1 MTAPDQRQR
10 FSALPTSRVEAS
22 SDGVFAIAVTI
33 IVLSLVDPRHESG
46 QLFPALVAHWPDYV
60 AYTAAFIYVGVIW
73 LNHHQAFARIRYA
86 NRPLL
91 ALNLGVLF
99 TTSLIAFPTA
109 VVSDALRED
118 LSGADARTAV
128 ALYALIT
135 AAMCA
140 SWVLLY
146 AYLIRRPDLLAD
158 GVEPN
163 YTRHGVWRSVAGIG
177 LYLIAGLL
185 GFFVYP
191 LIALVVFPILPVFY
205 FLTSEG
211 LGFADAP
218 TD

>member
-10 FSALPTSRVEAS
+10 FSALPTSRVEA
-22 SDGVFAIAVTI
+22 F
-33 IVLSLVDPRHESG
+33 
-46 QLFPALVAHWPDYV
+46 
-60 AYTAAFIYVGVIW
+60 
-73 LNHHQAFARIRYA
+73 
-86 NRPLL
+86 
-91 ALNLGVLF
+91 
-99 TTSLIAFPTA
+99 
-109 VVSDALRED
+109 
-118 LSGADARTAV
+118 SGADARTAV
-128 ALYALIT
+128 ALYALIA

-158 GVEPN
+158 GAEPN

-191 LIALVVFPILPVFY
+191 LIALVVFPILPVFF